1 VPSVL
6 NYSPL
11 SSQPDHRDAACVT
24 LTSKPSS
31 DPSHRVAQSSPSLT
45 KHDPIL
51 PTWVYH
57 LFSNRLSPQ
66 FPVLINI
73 IKSPT
78 HLKRPL
84 SGLTSLGHLSCLVQ
98 LPFASTNRDAL
109 VRWTNRMPEPYLSV
123 FLLIIDR
130 LGMAFVESLSIR
142 SHVSRYGVGSF
153 PERLAIEEA
162 VASKTTGK
170 CVLVGGVRQG
180 CYRQEESQTVVM
192 PSRFFYQLKMQHHRV
207 SLCDPSTPSW

>member
-1 VPSVL
+1 
-6 NYSPL
+6 
-11 SSQPDHRDAACVT
+11 
-24 LTSKPSS
+24 
-31 DPSHRVAQSSPSLT
+31 
-45 KHDPIL
+45 
-51 PTWVYH
+51 
-57 LFSNRLSPQ
+57 
-66 FPVLINI
+66 
-73 IKSPT
+73 
-78 HLKRPL
+78 
-84 SGLTSLGHLSCLVQ
+84 
-98 LPFASTNRDAL
+98 
-109 VRWTNRMPEPYLSV
+109 MPEPYLSV

-130 LGMAFVESLSIR
+130 LRMVFVESLSIR